1 MARYRV
7 YFFNRE
13 NALAGLTELHCDT
26 DIEATEEAKKEA
38 GGRRVEIWH
47 ETRKV
52 YAFDH

>member
-13 NALAGLTELHCDT
+13 NALADLTEIHCDT
-26 DIEATEEAKKEA
+26 DTEATEQAKKEA

-47 ETRKV
+47 EDRKV
-52 YAFDH
+52 AVSGH